1 MVGFVLPYPP
11 SLNRHYRFIGR
22 RVLIS
27 YEGLAFRESVRSA
40 LVAAG
45 VKPMTGPLKVEIDLY
60 PPDARVRDV
69 DNGMK
74 PLLDSLQH
82 ARVFANDSQ
91 IRRLEVEMCGI
102 MPGGKALVRIDRYE
116 RRET

>member
-1 MVGFVLPYPP
+1 
-11 SLNRHYRFIGR
+11 
-22 RVLIS
+22 
-27 YEGLAFRESVRSA
+27 
-40 LVAAG
+40 
-45 VKPMTGPLKVEIDLY
+45 
-60 PPDARVRDV
+60 
-69 DNGMK
+69 MK